1 MKVRIAIKARDP
13 RIVPDMGVR
22 VGFLE
27 SKAPGEAPA
36 PEAAGVLV
44 PADAMKPEGSDGV
57 VFVVTDGKK
66 VERRRVTLGP
76 DLAGQ
81 RRVVSG
87 LREGE
92 RVVLAPPPGLADG
105 QAVRLGEK

>member
-1 MKVRIAIKARDP
+1 
-13 RIVPDMGVR
+13 MGVR

-27 SKAPGEAPA
+27 SKPAGAAPA
-36 PEAAGVLV
+36 PTVAGVLV
-44 PADAMKPEGSDGV
+44 PGEAVRPDGNDSI
-57 VFVVTDGKK
+57 VFVVADDKK
-66 VERRRVTLGP
+66 VQRRRVTLGP
-76 DLAGQ
+76 DVAGQ

-105 QAVRLGEK
+105 QAVRLGDK